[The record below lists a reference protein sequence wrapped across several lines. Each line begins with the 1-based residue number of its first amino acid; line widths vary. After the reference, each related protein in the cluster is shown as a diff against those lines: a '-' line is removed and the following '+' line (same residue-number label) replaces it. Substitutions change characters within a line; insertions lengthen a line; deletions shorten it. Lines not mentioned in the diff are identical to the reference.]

1 MLSVLFSVLSAIPGL
16 AGKFF
21 DWQVKKANVEL
32 DGFKT
37 GAGVDLVAFQTYMA
51 AQVDTNRMKLAQNSW
66 WGAKLIILTA
76 GIPASLHFAA
86 VFLDTLI
93 PPFGSW
99 GVPKLPAPYDTYQWA
114 IVQSFFLV
122 MPVQT
127 GINAV
132 AQWLNRGR

>member
-1 MLSVLFSVLSAIPGL
+1 VSILFLILNAIPGL
-16 AGKFF
+16 AGKFL

-37 GAGVDLVAFQTYMA
+37 GAEVDLAAFQAHLA
-51 AQVDTNRMKLAQNSW
+51 AQVEINRMKVAQNAW
-66 WGAKLIILTA
+66 WGAKLIILIA
-76 GIPASLHFAA
+76 GIPASLHFGA
-86 VFLDTLI
+86 VFLDTII

-99 GVPKLPAPYDTYQWA
+99 GIPRLPAPYDVYQWA

-127 GINAV
+127 LASAV
-132 AQWLNRGR
+132 SQWLGRKR